1 MSTNPAFLKGL
12 FGPPDDDPLLS
23 PNPKDDAPPHRRPVE
38 IDATANRSAD
48 REDGFATQDNSSTS
62 DNSDPDASAD
72 SPAVA
77 PPSLYARIKDVM
89 QKTAGVGT
97 GDSDTGARSRAS
109 TTTLG
114 GDGRASGEPPVEP
127 GGPSSMFDFADGD
140 P

>member
-23 PNPKDDAPPHRRPVE
+23 PSPKDDAPPHRRPVD
-38 IDATANRSAD
+38 IDSTADRSANKQN
-48 REDGFATQDNSSTS
+48 GFAAQ

-77 PPSLYARIKDVM
+77 PPSLYARIQDVM

-97 GDSDTGARSRAS
+97 RDSDTEARSHAP

-114 GDGRASGEPPVEP
+114 GGGRASGEPPVEP

-140 P
+140 R